1 MAQLS
6 SRTTPEKPK
15 RQHQPREQLPTNNL
29 SKEPAKG
36 NDEDMKRP
44 WQTLVSYVDE
54 LTVGGRKNSQGQYV
68 DAMGNFPGFGKQK
81 EPKVPENCF
90 PRQCYDAYVFIQECL
105 DAQCH
110 ICFHFYCRSLVVIQA
125 FKNRFLRLTLL
136 PLTLIFHAL
145 TSCVCLLTFCTS
157 KLPNASRNVM

>member
-15 RQHQPREQLPTNNL
+15 RQPRELPPSNNL
-29 SKEPAKG
+29 SKEPVKG
-36 NDEDMKRP
+36 SNEEDMKRP

-54 LTVGGRKNSQGQYV
+54 LTVGGRKNSQGQYI

-105 DAQCH
+105 DAHCH
-110 ICFHFYCRSLVVIQA
+110 IRFHFYIRSLVVSQV
-125 FKNRFLRLTLL
+125 L
-136 PLTLIFHAL
+136 
-145 TSCVCLLTFCTS
+145 
-157 KLPNASRNVM
+157 

>member
-15 RQHQPREQLPTNNL
+15 RLGRGEPPNILC
-29 SKEPAKG
+29 KEPVKG
-36 NDEDMKRP
+36 TNDEDMKRP

-54 LTVGGRKNSQGQYV
+54 LTVGGRKNSKGQYV

-81 EPKVPENCF
+81 EAKVPENCF
-90 PRQCYDAYVFIQECL
+90 PRQCYDAYVFIQQCL

-110 ICFHFYCRSLVVIQA
+110 IRFHFQFKYICR
-125 FKNRFLRLTLL
+125 
-136 PLTLIFHAL
+136 
-145 TSCVCLLTFCTS
+145 
-157 KLPNASRNVM
+157 

>member
-1 MAQLS
+1 MNISDENEHYEMAQLS
-6 SRTTPEKPK
+6 TKTTPEKPK
-15 RQHQPREQLPTNNL
+15 RQHQPREQLPSNNL
-29 SKEPAKG
+29 SKEPVTG

-54 LTVGGRKNSQGQYV
+54 LTVGGRKNSQGQFV
-68 DAMGNFPGFGKQK
+68 DAVGNFPGFGKQK

-110 ICFHFYCRSLVVIQA
+110 II
-125 FKNRFLRLTLL
+125 
-136 PLTLIFHAL
+136 IF
-145 TSCVCLLTFCTS
+145 
-157 KLPNASRNVM
+157 ASISIVGVW